1 MGAAMITRQQL
12 TREIELTTESMQ
24 NANADEHDYLVGRL
38 AALLWVQGG
47 GELLRRDAYQQ
58 AVDAWY
64 AQRAGKEVR
73 P

>member
-1 MGAAMITRQQL
+1 MTNEQL

-47 GELLRRDAYQQ
+47 GDLLRTDARQQ
-58 AVDAWY
+58 AEAAWDAV
-64 AQRAGKEVR
+64 QAGGEVA